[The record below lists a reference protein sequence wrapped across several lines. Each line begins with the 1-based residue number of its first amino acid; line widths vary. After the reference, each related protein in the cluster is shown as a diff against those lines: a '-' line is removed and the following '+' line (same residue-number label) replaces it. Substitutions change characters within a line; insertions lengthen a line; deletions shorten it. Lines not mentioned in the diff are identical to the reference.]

1 MGGRLSVVGIGPG
14 DEALLT
20 PLARRVLQEATAVVA
35 YSGYLQLVAGLL
47 AGKATLPFE
56 LGQEVERAQRAL
68 ELACDGERVALL
80 SSGDPGIYGMASPA
94 LAAWLALPS
103 DRRPPLEVVPGVPAL
118 TACAAL
124 LGAPLGHDFAVVSL
138 SDLLTPWDVIARRLE
153 AAAAADF
160 VLVIYNPRSRGRL
173 WQLGE
178 ARRILLR
185 HRRPDTPVGV
195 VRRAYRQGQA
205 VAITTL
211 GSLDETAVD
220 METTLIVG
228 STRTSAR
235 DGLMLTPR
243 GHREEGEA

>member
-1 MGGRLSVVGIGPG
+1 MKGRLSVVGIGPG
-14 DEALLT
+14 DDVLLT
-20 PLARRVLQEATAVVA
+20 PLARRTLKDATVVVG
-35 YSGYLQLVAGLL
+35 YRGYLELVAGLL
-47 AGKATLPFE
+47 AGKAALSFE

-68 ELACDGERVALL
+68 EMACGGERVALL

-94 LAAWLALPS
+94 LEAWLALPPS
-103 DRRPPLEVVPGVPAL
+103 RRPPLEVVPGVPAL
-118 TACAAL
+118 AACAAL

-138 SDLLTPWDVIARRLE
+138 SDLLTPWEVIARRLE

-160 VLVIYNPRSRGRL
+160 VLVIYNPRSRGRP

-185 HRRPDTPVGV
+185 HRGPDTPVGV

-205 VAITTL
+205 VAIATL
-211 GSLDETAVD
+211 GTLDETVMD

-228 STRTSAR
+228 SSRTLAR
-235 DGLMLTPR
+235 DGVMLTPR
-243 GHREEGEA
+243 GYRAEGEA